1 MNDTALVSITNQ
13 GQITIPVKFRE
24 KINLKPGSMIVAK
37 IESEKLTFT
46 KSNDI
51 FQRLGVHQKNAFKG
65 KDFGEILAIEEAAS
79 ADSVF
84 EKFKK
89 PTAIKPNK

>member
-1 MNDTALVSITNQ
+1 MNDTALVSITSQ

-24 KINLKPGSMIVAK
+24 KLNFKPGSMIVAK

-51 FQRLGVHQKNAFKG
+51 FQRLGVHKKSAIKG
-65 KDFGEILAIEEAAS
+65 KNFDEILAIEEAAQ

-89 PTAIKPNK
+89 PTSKLNK